1 MIKSVISLKHEDLE
15 TAAAIKAFIE
25 KHYTEHFS
33 YDDLVRK
40 FGMNKF
46 KLKFAFREVA
56 NDNVYEHV
64 TKVRIEHGK
73 ELLEQ
78 TDKTIREIACRVGL
92 DKSNFII
99 QFKKITGRT
108 PAEWRK
114 DPDAAAETALINH
127 YEQNTESLPAYT
139 KSLPFA
145 S

>member
-1 MIKSVISLKHEDLE
+1 MIKSVISLKNEDLE

-78 TDKTIREIACRVGL
+78 TNKTIREIACRVGL

-99 QFKKITGRT
+99 QFKKITGKT

-114 DPDAAAETALINH
+114 DPAVE
-127 YEQNTESLPAYT
+127 NTESLPAYT